1 MKFSNTIPGSVGVH
15 FSSLEVQ
22 EAKLDHNL
30 KDISMV
36 TQCLLSQLFSTL
48 LVGAWIH

>member
-22 EAKLDHNL
+22 EPKLDLNF
-30 KDISMV
+30 KDISTV
-36 TQCLLSQLFSTL
+36 TQCLMSQLSSTL
-48 LVGAWIH
+48 LVGA